1 MKDLETKIVFK
12 NEIRKTSL
20 YCKLCGKP
28 LLFSYV
34 GEDGESVDPIWEGEN
49 GVHKSC
55 YNKYMAKKE
64 KKREDDPE
72 EKRLKEPISDEAMAK
87 FIKKTEEEKR
97 LEQPISDEEMMK
109 YARKDKVE

>member
-34 GEDGESVDPIWEGEN
+34 GEDGESVDPIWEGEMVYIKVAIIN
-49 GVHKSC
+49 IWQ
-55 YNKYMAKKE
+55 KK
-64 KKREDDPE
+64 KKRE
-72 EKRLKEPISDEAMAK
+72 KMTQ
-87 FIKKTEEEKR
+87 KK
-97 LEQPISDEEMMK
+97 
-109 YARKDKVE
+109 KD